1 MSKALAGPTS
11 YQWSKDICLPSA
23 ILSGVLSIIHPSLYN
38 AGHLA
43 MQRLTDWATG
53 HDPGMLAALEN
64 WSTVFT
70 NISLIV
76 NRSTPLHRDPHS
88 RADWYDMLVS
98 VSNYDDC
105 ALDIPSL
112 GIQVLYNPGTAVA
125 FSSWLFQHGV
135 NEVDGARCCL
145 AYYMRDNIHHWLR
158 VPRPLDWVT
167 PDNVCNALV
176 EH

>member
-1 MSKALAGPTS
+1 MVLAGPTG

-23 ILSGVLSIIHPSLYN
+23 ILSGVLSIIHPPLYN

-43 MQRLTDWATG
+43 MERLTDWATD
-53 HDPGMLAALEN
+53 HDPGMLAALSH

-70 NISLIV
+70 NILLIV
-76 NRSTPLHRDPHS
+76 NQSTPLHRDPHS

-98 VSNYDDC
+98 DNNYDDC

-125 FSSWLFQHGV
+125 FSGWLFQHGI
-135 NEVDGARCCL
+135 NEVDRARCCL

-158 VPRPLDWVT
+158 VPRPLDWVM